1 MKPVFANSH
10 IEFHKKNRGVQQE
23 IKVESLLEFEAVGS
37 DLQFVTLRLPTGGSM
52 RGTWKLE
59 ELSLEDG
66 TTIAWAGL
74 NAALYSKSGRLFSND
89 QTNQVLD
96 GNNLSTLSRNL
107 NSTDDVKANN
117 DLSSQQDLGT
127 SSESGGGNVGGVD
140 IGSAERIEA
149 YPNGDPNQSFQIG
162 NQGKMLLIDF
172 SPSIKRANIG
182 MISWLFFPKLSREE
196 SM

>member
-1 MKPVFANSH
+1 MDHERN
-10 IEFHKKNRGVQQE
+10 
-23 IKVESLLEFEAVGS
+23 L
-37 DLQFVTLRLPTGGSM
+37 
-52 RGTWKLE
+52 KLE

-107 NSTDDVKANN
+107 NSTDDVQANN

-162 NQGKMLLIDF
+162 NQEQNAADRLQ
-172 SPSIKRANIG
+172 SVTKRANIG
-182 MISWLFFPKLSREE
+182 TTSWPFFPKWSREVRK
-196 SM
+196 SSFGLVCHFKLCQYFDI